1 MAWYTGDV
9 FYDTALLAGF
19 AYVLIIV
26 LASKFGQAAYG
37 RFGGRAPG
45 VKFEPRL
52 GWILMELPAPLV
64 FLIVFFQGQNSDQL
78 VPMIFLGIWIIHY
91 SNRGFINPLLMRV
104 HKGSKASF
112 NISVVIFGWIATA
125 AHGFFSADFIA
136 NHAKH
141 LTPEWLTDP
150 RFIVG
155 LIIYAIGFMLN
166 VHSDA
171 VVRNLR
177 SKIPNPDEPRYKV
190 PYGGGYRFVSSPS
203 YLGEMLSWLGFAIF
217 TWSLAGV
224 FILLVTMANLVPRAL
239 ATHRWYQKQFEDY
252 PQNRKALVPYLI

>member
-37 RFGGRAPG
+37 RFGGWASG

-52 GWILMELPAPLV
+52 GWVLMELPAPLV
-64 FLIVFFQGQNSDQL
+64 FLIVFFQGQNNDQL

-91 SNRGFINPLLMRV
+91 SNRGFINPMLMRV

-141 LTPEWLTDP
+141 LTPEWSTDP
-150 RFIVG
+150 SFLVGIV
-155 LIIYAIGFMLN
+155 IYVIGWRL
-166 VHSDA
+166 HS
-171 VVRNLR
+171 
-177 SKIPNPDEPRYKV
+177 P
-190 PYGGGYRFVSSPS
+190 GYHGELGTTGIGDSS
-203 YLGEMLSWLGFAIF
+203 
-217 TWSLAGV
+217 
-224 FILLVTMANLVPRAL
+224 LVPEA
-239 ATHRWYQKQFEDY
+239 
-252 PQNRKALVPYLI
+252 I